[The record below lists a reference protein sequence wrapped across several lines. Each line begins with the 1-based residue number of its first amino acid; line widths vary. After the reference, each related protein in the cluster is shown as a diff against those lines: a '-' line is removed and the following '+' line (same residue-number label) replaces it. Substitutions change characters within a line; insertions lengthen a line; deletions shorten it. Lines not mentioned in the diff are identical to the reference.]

1 MSTARDDDE
10 INAVVHNGQ
19 IQVQHTPDTSHR
31 PSSRSLAALKSMTA
45 SYQSVPSRE
54 SDIETVRSVSQELM
68 SLSSTPHSINDI
80 LARSSRSTSP
90 PPLSLE
96 SPVGRTS
103 LPVLQTSVSKTPI
116 IRLASPVGLA
126 VRAASDTGS
135 SSLYWAAA
143 AAASLISPSLC
154 WNRRGTWPT
163 KQYGGQVV
171 HRQNE

>member
-10 INAVVHNGQ
+10 VNAVVHNGQ
-19 IQVQHTPDTSHR
+19 IRIQNTLDPR
-31 PSSRSLAALKSMTA
+31 SSSSLAALKSMTA

-54 SDIETVRSVSQELM
+54 SDETVRSVVSQELSFS

-80 LARSSRSTSP
+80 LARSSRATSP
-90 PPLSLE
+90 PPLSLQ
-96 SPVGRTS
+96 SSVGRTS
-103 LPVLQTSVSKTPI
+103 LAVLQTNVSKTPI
-116 IRLASPVGLA
+116 VRLASPVGLA

-143 AAASLISPSLC
+143 AAASLMSPSLC

-163 KQYGGQVV
+163 KQ
-171 HRQNE
+171 